1 MLRISIMSFR
11 AKNLKPQDVS
21 SRIHKYEMNNRNVG
35 TQHDFLYNFS
45 QRVNFAISQIGMRN
59 SPRNFESAVIR
70 GFTGVVEI
78 NGRDYFLIGV
88 VVAAYRRS
96 SYSIDRIF
104 FV

>member
-1 MLRISIMSFR
+1 MSGLNMTSSIIFH
-11 AKNLKPQDVS
+11 NGL
-21 SRIHKYEMNNRNVG
+21 
-35 TQHDFLYNFS
+35 TL
-45 QRVNFAISQIGMRN
+45 AISQIGMRN

-88 VVAAYRRS
+88 VVGAYRRS

-104 FV
+104 LFDKERLIC

>member
-1 MLRISIMSFR
+1 
-11 AKNLKPQDVS
+11 
-21 SRIHKYEMNNRNVG
+21 
-35 TQHDFLYNFS
+35 
-45 QRVNFAISQIGMRN
+45 MRN

-88 VVAAYRRS
+88 VVGAYRRS

-104 FV
+104 LFDKERLIC

>member
-1 MLRISIMSFR
+1 MTIWAVFIQTLTKLEDRKVKINGN
-11 AKNLKPQDVS
+11 KVTL
-21 SRIHKYEMNNRNVG
+21 
-35 TQHDFLYNFS
+35 
-45 QRVNFAISQIGMRN
+45 AISQIGMRN

-88 VVAAYRRS
+88 VVGAYRRS

-104 FV
+104 LFDKERLIC

>member
-1 MLRISIMSFR
+1 VTIWAVFIQTLTKLEDRKVKINGN
-11 AKNLKPQDVS
+11 KVTL
-21 SRIHKYEMNNRNVG
+21 
-35 TQHDFLYNFS
+35 
-45 QRVNFAISQIGMRN
+45 AISQIGMRN

-96 SYSIDRIF
+96 SYSIDTIF